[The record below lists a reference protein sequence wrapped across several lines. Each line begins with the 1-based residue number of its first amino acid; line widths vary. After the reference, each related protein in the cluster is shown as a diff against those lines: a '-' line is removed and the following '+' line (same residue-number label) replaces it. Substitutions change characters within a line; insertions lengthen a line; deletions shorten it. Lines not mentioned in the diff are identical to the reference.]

1 MLKLRITLATLL
13 CAIAAIMTSCEG
25 DTTPTPGNEPTLE
38 LDCYELNVDGNGGDI
53 ALFYA
58 LHNPIK
64 NEKLQVASNVDWIA
78 LKSIER
84 GKIIIKVDES
94 DELETRHGIVTI
106 SYKHMERPVRVYIAQ
121 DKMLMDDFTFSVS
134 DVTYNSCT
142 VTYMPQDDSTPYMAN
157 IIDKQYFANSGVST
171 AEEFI
176 AAEMNNYK
184 AIAAANKL
192 TLEQLMSN
200 VSPQLIYKGDAV
212 RKFAGMQHGNSYVAY
227 SYGVTFDGDN
237 YTVTTPI
244 YHTIVELPMPT
255 MYTDVDFNVSSKLT
269 SNYVVD
275 LNITPS
281 GWDGHYYIQI
291 APDDSLYYVS
301 PGANPESFII
311 KALANSFFVTAR
323 GYMQKGSTAEQFLN
337 SYCYMGSKQIS
348 LQLDAGKRYM
358 VIVFAV
364 ESEEGA
370 IPVMRSMPVFSYPN

>member
-157 IIDKQYFANSGVST
+157 IIDKQYFTNSGVST

>member
-142 VTYMPQDDSTPYMAN
+142 VTYMPQDDSVPYMAN
-157 IIDKQYFANSGVST
+157 IIDKQYFTNSGVST

-192 TLEQLMSN
+192 SLEQLMSN

>member
-157 IIDKQYFANSGVST
+157 IIDKQYFASSGVST

-192 TLEQLMSN
+192 SLEQLMSN

-301 PGANPESFII
+301 PGANPENFII

-370 IPVMRSMPVFSYPN
+370 MPVMRSMPVFSYPN

>member
-1 MLKLRITLATLL
+1 MINIRITLTTIL
-13 CAIAAIMTSCEG
+13 CAMAALFSSCER
-25 DTTPTPGNEPTLE
+25 DVAPTEGNEPIIE
-38 LDCYELNVDGNGGDI
+38 LDCYELNVDGYGGDM
-53 ALFYA
+53 ALFYSIT
-58 LHNPIK
+58 NPIK
-64 NEKLQVASNVDWIA
+64 GQSMEVTSNVDWIT
-78 LKSIER
+78 LKSINSYS
-84 GKIIIKVDES
+84 IILDVEAS

-106 SYKHMERPVRVYIAQ
+106 KYKYMTRPLKVYVKQ
-121 DKMLMDDFTFSVS
+121 DKMVMDYFTLSAE
-134 DVTYNSCT
+134 DITYNSCT
-142 VTYMPQDDSTPYMAN
+142 IYYTPKDDSVQYMAN
-157 IIDKQYFANSGVST
+157 IIDKQYFNSSGVST

-176 AAEMNNYK
+176 AAEMNNYIALAK
-184 AIAAANKL
+184 ANNM
-192 TLEQLMSN
+192 TLEELMGK
-200 VSPQLIYKGDAV
+200 VSPQLIYTGDAV

-227 SYGVTFDGDN
+227 CYGVTFDGNN

-244 YHTIVELPMPT
+244 YHKIVELPMPT

-269 SNYVVD
+269 STYVVD
-275 LNITPS
+275 ISITPS

-301 PGANPESFII
+301 PGASPESFII

-337 SYCYMGSKQIS
+337 SYCYQGSKQIS
-348 LQLDAGKRYM
+348 LQLESGKRYM

>member
-157 IIDKQYFANSGVST
+157 IIDKQYFTNSGVST

-192 TLEQLMSN
+192 SLEQLMSN

>member
-64 NEKLQVASNVDWIA
+64 NEKLQVASNVDWIT

-84 GKIIIKVDES
+84 GKIIITVDES

-106 SYKHMERPVRVYIAQ
+106 SYKHMERPVKVYVAQ
-121 DKMLMDDFTFSVS
+121 DKMLMDDFTLSVS

-142 VTYMPQDDSTPYMAN
+142 VTYMPQDDSAPYMAN
-157 IIDKQYFANSGVST
+157 IIDKQYFDNSGVST

-192 TLEQLMSN
+192 SLEQLMSN

-244 YHTIVELPMPT
+244 YHIIVELPMPT
-255 MYTDVDFNVSSKLT
+255 MYSEVDFKVTSQMS
-269 SNYVVD
+269 SNYMAD
-275 LNITPS
+275 INITPT

-291 APDDSLYYVS
+291 APDDSLYYVPQGS
-301 PGANPESFII
+301 NPEAYII
-311 KALANSFFVTAR
+311 KALANNFFITAR
-323 GYMQKGSTAEQFLN
+323 SYMQMGATAEHFLN
-337 SYCYMGSKQIS
+337 TQCYRGQQRLS
-348 LQLDAGKRYM
+348 LQLERGKRYM

-364 ESEEGA
+364 ESEDSA
-370 IPVMRSMPVFSYPN
+370 IPVMRSAPVFSYLN

>member
-106 SYKHMERPVRVYIAQ
+106 SYKYMERPVRVYIAQ

-157 IIDKQYFANSGVST
+157 IIDKQYFTNSGVST

-192 TLEQLMSN
+192 SLEQLMSN

-348 LQLDAGKRYM
+348 LQLDSGKRYM

>member
-157 IIDKQYFANSGVST
+157 IIDKQYFTNSGVST

-192 TLEQLMSN
+192 SLEQLMSN

-337 SYCYMGSKQIS
+337 SYCYMGSKQVS

>member
-64 NEKLQVASNVDWIA
+64 NEKLQVASNVDWIT

-157 IIDKQYFANSGVST
+157 IIDKQYFTNSGVST

-192 TLEQLMSN
+192 SLEQLMSN

>member
-106 SYKHMERPVRVYIAQ
+106 SYKYMERPVRVYIAQ
-121 DKMLMDDFTFSVS
+121 DKMLMVDFTFSVS

-157 IIDKQYFANSGVST
+157 IIDKQYFTNSGVST

-192 TLEQLMSN
+192 SLEQLMSN

-311 KALANSFFVTAR
+311 KALANSFFITAR

>member
-64 NEKLQVASNVDWIA
+64 NEKLQVASNVDWIT

-84 GKIIIKVDES
+84 GKIIITVDES

-106 SYKHMERPVRVYIAQ
+106 SYKHMERPVKVYVAQ
-121 DKMLMDDFTFSVS
+121 DKMLMDDFTLSVS

-142 VTYMPQDDSTPYMAN
+142 VTYMPQDDSAPYMAN
-157 IIDKQYFANSGVST
+157 IIDKQYFDNSGVST

-192 TLEQLMSN
+192 SLEQLMSN

-244 YHTIVELPMPT
+244 YHIIVELPMPT
-255 MYTDVDFNVSSKLT
+255 MYSEVDFKVTSQMS
-269 SNYVVD
+269 SNYMAD
-275 LNITPS
+275 INITPT

-291 APDDSLYYVS
+291 APDDSLYYVPQGS
-301 PGANPESFII
+301 NPEAYII
-311 KALANSFFVTAR
+311 KALANNFFITAR
-323 GYMQKGSTAEQFLN
+323 SYMQMGATAEHFLN
-337 SYCYMGSKQIS
+337 ARCYKGQQHIS
-348 LQLDAGKRYM
+348 LQLERGKRYM
-358 VIVFAV
+358 ITVFAV

-370 IPVMRSMPVFSYPN
+370 IPVMRSVPVFNYPN

>member
-106 SYKHMERPVRVYIAQ
+106 SYKYMERPVRVYIAQ

-157 IIDKQYFANSGVST
+157 IIDKQYFTNSGVST

-192 TLEQLMSN
+192 SLEQLMSN